1 MAIGHWQL
9 LILVV
14 IVLVFFVGPKKLP
27 DIGKSLGKSIRN
39 FKKALNEEED
49 TLDVT
54 DSAKA
59 EKIES
64 SSEANARKAS
74 ETQKDKV

>member
-39 FKKALNEEED
+39 FKKALNEED

-59 EKIES
+59 ERIES
-64 SSEANARKAS
+64 NSEDAQATKSTTS
-74 ETQKDKV
+74 EKDKA

>member
-54 DSAKA
+54 NSAKA
-59 EKIES
+59 ERIES
-64 SSEANARKAS
+64 QSED
-74 ETQKDKV
+74 ETAKSKSTEKDKA